1 MNASKKPKTIVGALA
16 IALAVGSILVGC
28 QTSQSPTE
36 NSNTNTTPEKTT
48 PEKTTPE
55 KTTPEKTTPEKTKTP
70 AASEQAKTP
79 APISQPMTVPTSSGS
94 SGEPIVI
101 VPPLEGCKISMAIV
115 VDPNPPLNV
124 RSTPKVAEGNIAG
137 TVDNDTYV
145 SIAEESNGWFRIT
158 DPIEGWIAK
167 TRTESSCANVTE
179 TIEFAPN
186 TNSAIVRGKIIGTGI
201 HKYLL
206 TANKGQTIKV
216 TKLNAEGVFPTLVA
230 PNGEVLA
237 GDPYSDAE
245 RTEWNGTLPVTG
257 PYSMQM
263 ESNFRGFEYEFL
275 VEVK

>member
-1 MNASKKPKTIVGALA
+1 MNASKKPKMIVGALA
-16 IALAVGSILVGC
+16 IALAIGSILGC
-28 QTSQSPTE
+28 QAPQSTTE

-55 KTTPEKTTPEKTKTP
+55 KTTPEKTKTP
-70 AASEQAKTP
+70 AATEQAKTP

-94 SGEPIVI
+94 SSGEPIVI
-101 VPPLEGCKISMAIV
+101 VPPKEGCKISMAIV
-115 VDPNPPLNV
+115 ADPNPPLNV
-124 RSTPKVAEGNIAG
+124 RSTPKVAEGNLAG
-137 TVDNDTYV
+137 TVDNGIYV

-158 DPIEGWIAK
+158 DPVEGWIAK

-179 TIEFAPN
+179 TIQFAPN
-186 TNSAIVRGKIIGTGI
+186 TNSAIVRGKIIGTGS

-206 TANKGQTIKV
+206 TANKGQTIKI

-245 RTEWNGTLPVTG
+245 RTEWNGTLPLAG